1 MSSGGQQ
8 PSAPQTPFS
17 PNYRE
22 RRSVQSR
29 GPGNAYTQRPGQQPN
44 PQQPAQQLPPPP
56 QQGNMQY
63 DGGGYSTPFGGYG
76 GFFEQYR
83 TPFSGYGG
91 GYGGGFSQPFAL
103 PQNPY
108 QPPAPPPTQFG
119 VFNGFGVAGGDN
131 GFRNSPQQPP
141 PGMEVN
147 PNYQPSNR
155 LSQDVRPSDMQFRPI
170 QARTGTDQPP
180 PGFELNPEYRELPP
194 GTIRSFGPDS
204 IRYRPIQGSASPE
217 PAPSSYGSTE
227 KYKAIPDSPL
237 NLQLQDLMRRLS
249 ENPSSAFG
257 FAERLGGSPQGARP
271 NPATGVM
278 PSEPISDPNELKFST
293 QALIRSTKDGVSG
306 YYTDGSMSRFV
317 PDEPQAQQGVG
328 FGNPYG
334 GYGAPYGGSPYMGM
348 FGGLG
353 SLFGGNGFQ
362 GMNQQAQAQAQAQQA
377 ALQNQRQ
384 FPQGTF
390 DYRSYIG

>member
-22 RRSVQSR
+22 RRSIQSR

-91 GYGGGFSQPFAL
+91 GFSQPFAL

-108 QPPAPPPTQFG
+108 NPYGSQQF
-119 VFNGFGVAGGDN
+119 A
-131 GFRNSPQQPP
+131 QQPP

-155 LSQDVRPSDMQFRPI
+155 LSQDVRLSDMEFRPI
-170 QARTGTDQPP
+170 Q
-180 PGFELNPEYRELPP
+180 
-194 GTIRSFGPDS
+194 
-204 IRYRPIQGSASPE
+204 
-217 PAPSSYGSTE
+217 
-227 KYKAIPDSPL
+227 
-237 NLQLQDLMRRLS
+237 
-249 ENPSSAFG
+249 
-257 FAERLGGSPQGARP
+257 GA

-278 PSEPISDPNELKFST
+278 PSEPISDPNERTFST
-293 QALIRSTKDGVSG
+293 QALIRSTKDGMSG

-317 PDEPQAQQGVG
+317 PDEPQARQIVG

-362 GMNQQAQAQAQAQQA
+362 GMNQQAQAQQA

-384 FPQGTF
+384 FPQMAFSQNTVYPDGRVI
-390 DYRSYIG
+390 Y

>member
-22 RRSVQSR
+22 RRSAQSR

-91 GYGGGFSQPFAL
+91 GFSQPFAL

-108 QPPAPPPTQFG
+108 NPYGSQQF
-119 VFNGFGVAGGDN
+119 N
-131 GFRNSPQQPP
+131 RQPP

-155 LSQDVRPSDMQFRPI
+155 LSQDVRPSDMEFRPI
-170 QARTGTDQPP
+170 Q
-180 PGFELNPEYRELPP
+180 
-194 GTIRSFGPDS
+194 
-204 IRYRPIQGSASPE
+204 
-217 PAPSSYGSTE
+217 
-227 KYKAIPDSPL
+227 
-237 NLQLQDLMRRLS
+237 
-249 ENPSSAFG
+249 
-257 FAERLGGSPQGARP
+257 GA

-278 PSEPISDPNELKFST
+278 PSEPISDPNERTFST

-317 PDEPQAQQGVG
+317 PDEPQAQQGSFGNNFGSADDQRSREIMNRSMTNPSSITAEDRKFLEQQDLRNQNSNMMQNQQIERQRALSG
-328 FGNPYG
+328 FGAPYGGFSNPYG

-362 GMNQQAQAQAQAQQA
+362 GMNQQARAQQM
-377 ALQNQRQ
+377 ALENQRQ
-384 FPQGTF
+384 FPQGSFSQNTVYP
-390 DYRSYIG
+390 DGRVVY

>member
-22 RRSVQSR
+22 RRSAQSR

-91 GYGGGFSQPFAL
+91 GFSQPFAL

-108 QPPAPPPTQFG
+108 NPYGSQQF
-119 VFNGFGVAGGDN
+119 N
-131 GFRNSPQQPP
+131 RQPP

-155 LSQDVRPSDMQFRPI
+155 LSQDVRPSDMEFRPI
-170 QARTGTDQPP
+170 Q
-180 PGFELNPEYRELPP
+180 
-194 GTIRSFGPDS
+194 
-204 IRYRPIQGSASPE
+204 
-217 PAPSSYGSTE
+217 
-227 KYKAIPDSPL
+227 
-237 NLQLQDLMRRLS
+237 
-249 ENPSSAFG
+249 
-257 FAERLGGSPQGARP
+257 GA

-278 PSEPISDPNELKFST
+278 PSEPISDPNEGRQSLAVNT
-293 QALIRSTKDGVSG
+293 RATINGVSG
-306 YYTDGSMSRFV
+306 YYPDSSRSRFI
-317 PDEPQAQQGVG
+317 PNEPQAQQGTPGFRGNFSGFGDAMRDQGFG

-348 FGGLG
+348 LGGLG

-362 GMNQQAQAQAQAQQA
+362 GMNQQAQAQQM
-377 ALQNQRQ
+377 ALENQRQ
-384 FPQGTF
+384 FPQGSFSQNTVYP
-390 DYRSYIG
+390 DGRVVY

>member
-108 QPPAPPPTQFG
+108 NPYGSQQF
-119 VFNGFGVAGGDN
+119 N
-131 GFRNSPQQPP
+131 RQPP
-141 PGMEVN
+141 PGMELN
-147 PNYQPSNR
+147 PDYIPPRIGGADTMEQRPSRFRPIQQGGQQSNR
-155 LSQDVRPSDMQFRPI
+155 LSQDMRLSDMQFRL
-170 QARTGTDQPP
+170 QGEGTP
-180 PGFELNPEYRELPP
+180 
-194 GTIRSFGPDS
+194 
-204 IRYRPIQGSASPE
+204 
-217 PAPSSYGSTE
+217 
-227 KYKAIPDSPL
+227 
-237 NLQLQDLMRRLS
+237 
-249 ENPSSAFG
+249 FG
-257 FAERLGGSPQGARP
+257 FAERLG
-271 NPATGVM
+271 
-278 PSEPISDPNELKFST
+278 
-293 QALIRSTKDGVSG
+293 
-306 YYTDGSMSRFV
+306 
-317 PDEPQAQQGVG
+317 EPQAQQGSFGNNFGSADDQRSREIMNRSMTNPSSITAEDRKFLEQQDLRNQNSNMMQNQQIERQRALSG
-328 FGNPYG
+328 FGSPYGGFSNPYG
-334 GYGAPYGGSPYMGM
+334 GYGAPYGGNPYMGM

-362 GMNQQAQAQAQAQQA
+362 GMNQQARAQQM
-377 ALQNQRQ
+377 ALENQRQ
-384 FPQGTF
+384 FPQGSFNPTF
-390 DYRSYIG
+390 ANANTMTQSYKNPNYDPNNPDSERYVTIY

>member
-1 MSSGGQQ
+1 
-8 PSAPQTPFS
+8 
-17 PNYRE
+17 
-22 RRSVQSR
+22 
-29 GPGNAYTQRPGQQPN
+29 
-44 PQQPAQQLPPPP
+44 
-56 QQGNMQY
+56 MQY

-147 PNYQPSNR
+147 PDYQE
-155 LSQDVRPSDMQFRPI
+155 LK
-170 QARTGTDQPP
+170 
-180 PGFELNPEYRELPP
+180 PGEY
-194 GTIRSFGPDS
+194 GVAGGSAS
-204 IRYRPIQGSASPE
+204 MRYRPIQGA
-217 PAPSSYGSTE
+217 
-227 KYKAIPDSPL
+227 
-237 NLQLQDLMRRLS
+237 
-249 ENPSSAFG
+249 
-257 FAERLGGSPQGARP
+257 
-271 NPATGVM
+271 NPATGAM
-278 PSEPISDPNELKFST
+278 PSEPISNPNERVFT

-317 PDEPQAQQGVG
+317 PDEQQLGPAIQPNPGFRGNFSDYGDAMRNQGIG

-334 GYGAPYGGSPYMGM
+334 GYGAPYGENPYMRM

-362 GMNQQAQAQAQAQQA
+362 GMNQQARAQQM
-377 ALQNQRQ
+377 ALENQRQ
-384 FPQGTF
+384 FPQGSFSQNTVYP
-390 DYRSYIG
+390 DGRVVY

>member
-44 PQQPAQQLPPPP
+44 PQQPAQQLPSPP

-108 QPPAPPPTQFG
+108 NPYGSQQF
-119 VFNGFGVAGGDN
+119 A
-131 GFRNSPQQPP
+131 QQPP

-155 LSQDVRPSDMQFRPI
+155 LSQDVRPSDMEFRPI

-194 GTIRSFGPDS
+194 GTIRSLGPDS
-204 IRYRPIQGSASPE
+204 IRYRPIQ
-217 PAPSSYGSTE
+217 
-227 KYKAIPDSPL
+227 
-237 NLQLQDLMRRLS
+237 
-249 ENPSSAFG
+249 
-257 FAERLGGSPQGARP
+257 QGAQQPPPGMVKNPNYFDRFADGAAGTMEVRPTDREYIRPEELQQLPGSGPAIQP
-271 NPATGVM
+271 NPGFRGNF
-278 PSEPISDPNELKFST
+278 SDYGDAMRN
-293 QALIRSTKDGVSG
+293 
-306 YYTDGSMSRFV
+306 
-317 PDEPQAQQGVG
+317 QGIG

>member
-155 LSQDVRPSDMQFRPI
+155 LSQDVRPSDMEFSPI

-180 PGFELNPEYRELPP
+180 SGFELNPEYREVPP
-194 GTIRSFGPDS
+194 GTIRSLGPDS
-204 IRYRPIQGSASPE
+204 IRYRPIQ
-217 PAPSSYGSTE
+217 
-227 KYKAIPDSPL
+227 
-237 NLQLQDLMRRLS
+237 
-249 ENPSSAFG
+249 
-257 FAERLGGSPQGARP
+257 QGAQP
-271 NPATGVM
+271 
-278 PSEPISDPNELKFST
+278 
-293 QALIRSTKDGVSG
+293 
-306 YYTDGSMSRFV
+306 FV
-317 PDEPQAQQGVG
+317 PDERQLGPAIQPNPGFRGNFSDYGDAMRNQGIG

-334 GYGAPYGGSPYMGM
+334 GYGAPYGGNPYMGM

-362 GMNQQAQAQAQAQQA
+362 GMNQQARAQQM
-377 ALQNQRQ
+377 ALENQRQ
-384 FPQGTF
+384 FPQGSFNPTSAEEY
-390 DYRSYIG
+390 YRSFNANTMTQSYKNPNYDPNNPDSERYITIS

>member
-83 TPFSGYGG
+83 TPFSGFGG
-91 GYGGGFSQPFAL
+91 GYGGGYGNPFGGYGGGFNQPFAL

-108 QPPAPPPTQFG
+108 NPYGSQQF
-119 VFNGFGVAGGDN
+119 A
-131 GFRNSPQQPP
+131 QQPP

-170 QARTGTDQPP
+170 QARTGTDQP
-180 PGFELNPEYRELPP
+180 
-194 GTIRSFGPDS
+194 
-204 IRYRPIQGSASPE
+204 
-217 PAPSSYGSTE
+217 SSG
-227 KYKAIPDSPL
+227 
-237 NLQLQDLMRRLS
+237 LML
-249 ENPSSAFG
+249 
-257 FAERLGGSPQGARP
+257 AR
-271 NPATGVM
+271 
-278 PSEPISDPNELKFST
+278 
-293 QALIRSTKDGVSG
+293 
-306 YYTDGSMSRFV
+306 
-317 PDEPQAQQGVG
+317 
-328 FGNPYG
+328 
-334 GYGAPYGGSPYMGM
+334 
-348 FGGLG
+348 
-353 SLFGGNGFQ
+353 
-362 GMNQQAQAQAQAQQA
+362 
-377 ALQNQRQ
+377 
-384 FPQGTF
+384 
-390 DYRSYIG
+390 